1 MRLSLRPD
9 RIKRYRDFAILLVRH
24 GRADLVRQTGLDRFI
39 EVKEAA
45 HETSQR
51 AERLTSDL
59 EELGATFVKLGQLLS
74 TRADLMP
81 KSYMQALERLQSA
94 VAPEPYET
102 IERIVE
108 EEFEKP
114 IGEVFAS
121 FEREPLAAAS
131 LGQVHRARLADGR
144 RVAVKVQR
152 PKVRDMVEADIEMLG
167 DVAAFL
173 DAYTD
178 LGRRFDFS
186 RIVDSFRESITA
198 ELDYR
203 REAANLRRFGKNLAR
218 YETIVVPEP
227 IEELCSSRVVT
238 MELIDGRPT
247 STLAEGA
254 GVTEGGQDIDGP
266 KLAVDLF
273 RAYLDQ
279 VLVFGLFHADPHPGN
294 VLITPEGRL
303 ALLDFGMVGRVRDG
317 LRLRLLEML
326 IAIGE
331 GKGDVVARIALDISD
346 EGDEGVEEEH
356 FTSRIADLVSREH
369 SSNLD
374 ELDVGNVVLEIC
386 RICGECGVL
395 VPQSFTLLGKALLNL
410 DQIARRLDPS
420 FDPAAQI
427 NRHASRL
434 MAKQLARSASPAT
447 ILHGVLQSKEF
458 VEQLPSR
465 TNRILDLLARNK
477 MKIGVDMLDEK
488 SFIVGLQRIA
498 NRIATAV
505 LLGSLVVGSSLLVRI
520 DAEPKILG
528 YPAVALVL
536 FTAAALVGG
545 TVVVRILWNDFRDR

>member
-9 RIKRYRDFAILLVRH
+9 RIKRYRDFAVLLMRH

-45 HETSQR
+45 HETTQR
-51 AERLTSDL
+51 AERLTNDL

-81 KSYMQALERLQSA
+81 PSYVRALERLQSS
-94 VAPEPYET
+94 VAAEPFEV
-102 IERIVE
+102 IEGVIE
-108 EEFEKP
+108 EELEKP
-114 IGEVFAS
+114 VDELFTE

-152 PKVRDMVEADIEMLG
+152 PKVRAMVEADVEMLG

-178 LGRRFDFS
+178 LGRRYDFS
-186 RIVDSFRESITA
+186 RIVDGFRDSITA

-203 REAANLRRFGKNLAR
+203 REAANLRRFGTNLAR
-218 YETIVVPEP
+218 YESIVVPRP
-227 IEELCSSRVVT
+227 IEELCSARVVT
-238 MELIDGRPT
+238 MELVDGRPT
-247 STLAEGA
+247 STLGEGDDLE
-254 GVTEGGQDIDGP
+254 VDGP

-279 VLVFGLFHADPHPGN
+279 VLVHGLFHADPHPGN
-294 VLITPEGRL
+294 VLITPDGRL
-303 ALLDFGMVGRVRDG
+303 ALLDFGMVGRVREG

-331 GKGDVVARIALDISD
+331 GKGDVVARIAFDISD
-346 EGDEGVEEEH
+346 EREDQIDEEH
-356 FTSRIADLVSREH
+356 FTSRIADLVAREH
-369 SSNLD
+369 SSNLE
-374 ELDVGNVVLEIC
+374 ELDVGSLVLDIC

-395 VPQSFTLLGKALLNL
+395 VPQSLTLLGKALLNL
-410 DQIARRLDPS
+410 DQIARRLDPR

-427 NRHASRL
+427 NRHATRL
-434 MAKQLARSASPAT
+434 MAKQLARAASPSA

-458 VEQLPSR
+458 VEQLPGR

-477 MKIGVDMLDEK
+477 LKVGVDVLDEK

-505 LLGSLVVGSSLLVRI
+505 LLGSLVIGSSLLVRI

-536 FTAAALVGG
+536 FSAAAAAGG

>member
-9 RIKRYRDFAILLVRH
+9 RIKRYRDFAVLLVRH

-39 EVKEAA
+39 EVRLSA

-51 AERLTSDL
+51 AERLTNDL

-74 TRADLMP
+74 TRADLLP
-81 KSYMQALERLQSA
+81 ESYLRSLERLQSS
-94 VAPEPYET
+94 VAPEPFEV
-102 IERIVE
+102 IGAVVE
-108 EEFEKP
+108 EEFERP
-114 IGEVFAS
+114 VDEVFAE

-131 LGQVHRARLADGR
+131 LGQVHRARLSDGR

-152 PKVRDMVEADIEMLG
+152 PKVRAMVEADVEMLG

-178 LGRRFDFS
+178 LGRRYEFS
-186 RIVDSFRESITA
+186 RIVDVFRDSVTA

-203 REAANLRRFGKNLAR
+203 REAANLRRFGANLAH
-218 YETIVVPEP
+218 YESIVVPRP
-227 IEELCSSRVVT
+227 VEELCTARVVT
-238 MELIDGRPT
+238 MDLVEGRPAT
-247 STLAEGA
+247 RIDVDEHTDL
-254 GVTEGGQDIDGP
+254 DGP
-266 KLAVDLF
+266 RLAQDLF
-273 RAYLDQ
+273 RCYLDQ
-279 VLVFGLFHADPHPGN
+279 VLVHGLFHADPHPGN
-294 VLITPEGRL
+294 VLVTPDGRL

-317 LRLRLLEML
+317 LRLRLLELL

-331 GKGDVVARIALDISD
+331 GKGDVVARIVLDISD
-346 EGDEGVEEEH
+346 EPQERTDEEH
-356 FTSRIADLVSREH
+356 FTSRVADLVAREH

-374 ELDVGNVVLEIC
+374 EIDVGNLVLDIC
-386 RICGECGVL
+386 RVCGESRVQ
-395 VPQSFTLLGKALLNL
+395 VPQSLTLLGKALLNL
-410 DQIARRLDPS
+410 DQIARRLDPR
-420 FDPAAQI
+420 FDPSAQI

-434 MAKQLARSASPAT
+434 MARQLARAASPSA

-458 VEQLPSR
+458 VEQLPGR

-477 MKIGVDMLDEK
+477 LKVGVDVLDEK

-505 LLGSLVVGSSLLVRI
+505 LLGSLVIGSSLLVRI
-520 DAEPKILG
+520 DAEPKLLG

-536 FTAAALVGG
+536 FTIAAAIGG
-545 TVVVRILWNDFRDR
+545 AVVLRILWKDFRDR